1 MKTWIVLVM
10 SLLSGWTASAQ
21 WVWTP
26 EVGANVTKD
35 NGSERAKMGFKAGM
49 GVTYEF
55 TPSFGIK
62 SGLFMVRRSGAWQ
75 QSWTQWAYRD
85 EGYVTVTSYRN
96 TGKEHKYYFQIPLM
110 AQRTWQVCGDVK
122 LTAGVGP
129 YIAVGVAGKTKGQ
142 LSTVSSGQFPLKE
155 TDAFAWESPIGG
167 LDARYDDAQYNPF
180 KDHGRGSSRV
190 EGDPRFD
197 WGGTAAVGI
206 SVRRIAFQVGYDLN
220 MGKGWHGQNDVR
232 IRSHTVSF
240 TLGYTL

>member
-1 MKTWIVLVM
+1 MKKWMVFVM
-10 SLLSGWTASAQ
+10 ILMGCRTASAQ
-21 WVWTP
+21 WAWTP
-26 EVGANVTKD
+26 EAGVNVTKD
-35 NGSERAKMGFKAGM
+35 NGPERAKMGFKAGM
-49 GVTYEF
+49 GVTYEL

-62 SGLFMVRRSGAWQ
+62 SGLFMVQRSG
-75 QSWTQWAYRD
+75 SWGRSWMEWDQRD
-85 EGYVTVTSYRN
+85 EQYVAVTGYVN
-96 TGKEHKYYFQIPLM
+96 TGKEHKYYLQVPFM
-110 AQRTWQVCGDVK
+110 AQGTWQVCNDVK

-142 LSTVSSGQFPLKE
+142 LASVSSGRFPVKGE
-155 TDAFAWESPIGG
+155 GVFAWESVEHG

-180 KDHGRGSSRV
+180 KDHGCGASRV

-206 SVRRIAFQVGYDLN
+206 SVRRVAFQVGYDLT